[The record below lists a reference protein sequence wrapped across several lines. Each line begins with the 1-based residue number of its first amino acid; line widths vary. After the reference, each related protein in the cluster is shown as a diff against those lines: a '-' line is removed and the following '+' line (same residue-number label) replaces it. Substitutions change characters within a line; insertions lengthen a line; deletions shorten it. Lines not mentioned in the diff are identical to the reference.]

1 MILGMTRG
9 IRKTKMKEEYFN
21 RGSSDCNNSKST
33 ADYLCLFYQVSW
45 LELLQKVKS
54 IRCSTLQRQILV
66 YCCLQ
71 PVQTLQLVVFHGAQ
85 SPSEIKRSHMQCSA
99 SWQSYLHIAAKE
111 LLVLLVVVPNGKAL
125 RQDSCKLTPSSFIVT
140 EKCWIISCGKIL
152 RNKYYH
158 AKALSR
164 RLHLNGNIGRS
175 REGPRLP
182 LIFRPNWGLKGGKK
196 FLGDHPPP
204 HYHLKVW
211 IWHWVMPKDLI
222 HLSERY

>member
-1 MILGMTRG
+1 MLNLIILLFKSVFWKWPDPHWHLNTRLLIIMHGDVNQRQPKQNDQCYKIHGEWRMILAMTRG
-9 IRKTKMKEEYFN
+9 IRKTKMKEKYFN
-21 RGSSDCNNSKST
+21 RGSKST

-99 SWQSYLHIAAKE
+99 SWQSYLHITAKE

-125 RQDSCKLTPSSFIVT
+125 CQDSCKWTLSSFIVT
-140 EKCWIISCGKIL
+140 EKC
-152 RNKYYH
+152 
-158 AKALSR
+158 
-164 RLHLNGNIGRS
+164 
-175 REGPRLP
+175 
-182 LIFRPNWGLKGGKK
+182 
-196 FLGDHPPP
+196 
-204 HYHLKVW
+204 
-211 IWHWVMPKDLI
+211 
-222 HLSERY
+222 

>member
-1 MILGMTRG
+1 MISVTKFMVNEEWFWPWQETLEK
-9 IRKTKMKEEYFN
+9 RKWKRN
-21 RGSSDCNNSKST
+21 ISIGAVVIVIT
-33 ADYLCLFYQVSW
+33 ANVRLIKNYVFYQVSR

-125 RQDSCKLTPSSFIVT
+125 CQDSCKLTLSSFIFIVAK
-140 EKCWIISCGKIL
+140 KCKL
-152 RNKYYH
+152 VN
-158 AKALSR
+158 
-164 RLHLNGNIGRS
+164 
-175 REGPRLP
+175 
-182 LIFRPNWGLKGGKK
+182 
-196 FLGDHPPP
+196 
-204 HYHLKVW
+204 
-211 IWHWVMPKDLI
+211 
-222 HLSERY
+222 